1 MEAIVCPN
9 CGANATNHEN
19 CEYCGSLLV
28 RFVDQN
34 IQYNEDNYNDPEI
47 VETKLGDILDMH
59 LTTAKQPGIGG
70 VCTHIRLYTSPDN
83 LALQEETVCYVMNGA
98 YLTKF
103 GLELIDPSPSD
114 TAKNEWTSHKNAPFF
129 IMRNCSDRR
138 EWFKEHGKLATK
150 FYDLSTTKYYGSSF
164 VLVKPIINFGNNAVI
179 NSSRWEP
186 SMNLIRI
193 SQLQKRPLLRKDFAK
208 LLYPDVHQFDDYN
221 IELYIM
227 DFGEDIQG
235 AASIISQMDDN
246 VLDSCESYM
255 ETVPVEPPIV
265 KPTSF
270 FKKLF

>member
-1 MEAIVCPN
+1 MKAIVCPN

-34 IQYNEDNYNDPEI
+34 IEYDEDNYNNPDI
-47 VETKLGDILDMH
+47 VETQLGDILDMH

-70 VCTHIRLYTSPDN
+70 VCTHIKVFTPPN
-83 LALQEETVCYVMNGA
+83 NMALQEGTVCYVMNGA
-98 YLTKF
+98 FLTKF
-103 GLELIDPSPSD
+103 GLELIAPSPSD
-114 TAKNEWTSHKNAPFF
+114 TTKDAWSNHKNSPFY
-129 IMRNCSDRR
+129 IMEQCSNSRKFYEEKGR
-138 EWFKEHGKLATK
+138 LATK

-164 VLVKPIINFGNNAVI
+164 VLVKPIINFGDNAAI

-193 SQLQKRPLLRKDFAK
+193 SQLNKRPLLRKDFAK
-208 LLYPDVHQFDDYN
+208 LLYPDIHQFDDYN

-235 AASIISQMDDN
+235 AASIISQMNDD
-246 VLDSCESYM
+246 VLYNGTSYM
-255 ETVPVEPPIV
+255 ETIPVEPPV
-265 KPTSF
+265 EKPTSF
-270 FKKLF
+270 FTKLF

>member
-1 MEAIVCPN
+1 MKTIVCPN

-34 IQYNEDNYNDPEI
+34 IQYNEDNYNNPDI

-70 VCTHIRLYTSPDN
+70 VCTHISSFPSSPDN
-83 LALQEETVCYVMNGA
+83 LALMEDTVCYVMNGA

-103 GLELIDPSPSD
+103 GLDLIDPSPSD
-114 TAKNEWTSHKNAPFF
+114 TVKNFWSYRKNDPFQ
-129 IMRNCSDRR
+129 IMRSCANDHNSAYNQ
-138 EWFKEHGKLATK
+138 ATK
-150 FYDLSTTKYYGSSF
+150 FYDLSSVKYYGSSLI
-164 VLVKPIINFGNNAVI
+164 LVKPFINFGNNAAI

-193 SQLQKRPLLRKDFAK
+193 SQLNKRPLLRKDFGK
-208 LLYPDVHQFDDYN
+208 LLYSDVHQYDDYN
-221 IELYIM
+221 IELYIL
-227 DFGEDIQG
+227 DLGEDLQG
-235 AASIISQMDDN
+235 ATSIIAQMGDG
-246 VLDSCESYM
+246 VLDSGMSYM
-255 ETVPVEPPIV
+255 ETIPVEPPV
-265 KPTSF
+265 EKQTSF